1 MDVLF
6 LLFSQGAFL
15 NHLVIAQGP
24 QEETESV
31 ENFVTLEEPT
41 VQTAF
46 CQMFLISVGKCC
58 HLIFNSL
65 HYYTEISPLHLDVR
79 IHILCTTLY
88 TFPKEPRSR
97 ICLMIKSFF
106 SW

>member
-31 ENFVTLEEPT
+31 ESFVTLEEPT

-65 HYYTEISPLHLDVR
+65 HYYPEISPLHLDIR
-79 IHILCTTLY
+79 IHILYTPLY
-88 TFPKEPRSR
+88 TFPNEPRRR

>member
-1 MDVLF
+1 MDSFFVIGCNHGCVV

-46 CQMFLISVGKCC
+46 CQMFLISVG
-58 HLIFNSL
+58 
-65 HYYTEISPLHLDVR
+65 
-79 IHILCTTLY
+79 
-88 TFPKEPRSR
+88 
-97 ICLMIKSFF
+97 
-106 SW
+106 